1 MPQFDFYTFSVQIFW
16 TILSFF
22 TLYFVLL
29 KFLLARVSETL
40 KFRKKLLLL
49 STQKK
54 NSNNLVI
61 KNFKNL
67 VPYITIFFKK

>member
-54 NSNNLVI
+54 
-61 KNFKNL
+61 KF
-67 VPYITIFFKK
+67 